1 MPVPRSRRRRAVA
14 LVASATVAGGC
25 IAVTTPALAH
35 AAPAECAATFNL
47 FIPGTWETDEHAD
60 PHRPVGMLAPVA
72 EALERAHGSAA
83 EVYTLPYMAR
93 AFDNGHTYADSKADA
108 LRRAEHVLSTT
119 AQRCPNTKFTITGYS
134 QGADAAGDL
143 AAAIGHHRG
152 SIPAERVLAV
162 GLLADPRAGTDG
174 AAVVGPPSSGDGI
187 ADPRPQGTGA
197 LSGRVASICDPGDL
211 YCSINKGSNP
221 LLGSL
226 GSILSTTPGA
236 ANTDGPEAGATAV
249 ATALTSDFS
258 KADLPDLGAD
268 VGALGQQLTSPTVDL
283 QQVARLAATIRDTL
297 TPLAELLD
305 SGAANPAATA
315 RLTAAAPDSAEHS
328 AAQVLDR
335 AHRADV
341 TGALAA
347 VTTIVDT
354 ATTLLGSGAPTVPAN
369 SPQVQTLALLAGPLD
384 GQLAPIASTPAET
397 LSTAPR
403 VLSVLKPKVVLDQV
417 LTVATGLTSLD
428 VPAILHNLTVLP
440 QKVAALD
447 ARGAHQIAGEL
458 NNQFAPLVKMA
469 AGVDLAWIS
478 QVLAVIPDPSGA
490 AQVAALVASIL
501 ANVDIIRLA
510 TLVGQI
516 QEIAWTAIEK
526 LLPPP
531 GQAPD
536 PVGAGAVMTG
546 LVPVG
551 LDLASVAV
559 TMLSGK
565 ATKTPPAL
573 LGKQDPIDGTTTTP
587 QTQNPDL
594 PALAGSLTT
603 IAESDS
609 AEDLLTLVDDGLAAA
624 SFFTS
629 GAHTN
634 YQSLVVDN
642 AGRTALTWLADWL
655 NLQIGRAA

>member
-25 IAVTTPALAH
+25 IAVATPALAH
-35 AAPAECAATFNL
+35 ADPGDCAATFNL

-60 PHRPVGMLAPVA
+60 PSRPVGMLAPVA
-72 EALERAHGSAA
+72 EALQRMHGRAA
-83 EVYTLPYMAR
+83 EVYTVPYMAR
-93 AFDNGHTYADSKADA
+93 AFDNGHTYADSKTDA
-108 LRRAEHVLSTT
+108 LRRADHVLSTT
-119 AQRCPNTKFTITGYS
+119 AERCPNTRFTLTGYS

-143 AAAIGHHRG
+143 AAAIGHNQG
-152 SIPAERVLAV
+152 PIPPEKVLAV

-174 AAVVGPPSSGDGI
+174 AAIVGPPSSGDGI
-187 ADPRPQGTGA
+187 ADPRPQGMGT
-197 LSGRVASICDPGDL
+197 LSGRVASICDPSDL
-211 YCSINKGSNP
+211 YCSIDKGSNP

-236 ANTDGPEAGATAV
+236 ANTDGPEDGATAV
-249 ATALTSDFS
+249 ATALTSDFTH
-258 KADLPDLGAD
+258 ADLPALGANI
-268 VGALGQQLTSPTVDL
+268 GALGQQLTSPTVDL
-283 QQVARLAATIRDTL
+283 QHVSHLATTIRDTL
-297 TPLAELLD
+297 TPLAELFD
-305 SGAANPAATA
+305 SGAANPAATD
-315 RLTAAAPDSAEHS
+315 RLTATGPDSAERS

-347 VTTIVDT
+347 VTTIADT
-354 ATTLLGSGAPTVPAN
+354 ATTLLGAGTPSVPAD
-369 SPQVQTLALLAGPLD
+369 SPQIQTLASIAGPLD
-384 GQLAPIASTPAET
+384 GQLAPLASTPIET
-397 LSTAPR
+397 LSAAPR
-403 VLSVLKPKVVLDQV
+403 VLSVLKPTVVFDQV

-447 ARGAHQIAGEL
+447 AHGAHQIAGEL

-469 AGVDLAWIS
+469 AGVDLAWVS
-478 QVLAVIPDPSGA
+478 QVLAVIPDPSGVT
-490 AQVAALVASIL
+490 QVAALVASIL

-573 LGKQDPIDGTTTTP
+573 LGKQHPIGGTTTMP
-587 QTQNPDL
+587 PTQNPDL

-603 IAESDS
+603 IAESHS
-609 AEDLLTLVDDGLAAA
+609 AEDLLTLVGDGLEAA

>member
-14 LVASATVAGGC
+14 LLAGTAVAGGC
-25 IAVTTPALAH
+25 VVVTAPAPAH
-35 AAPAECAATFNL
+35 ADPSDCAATFNL

-60 PHRPVGMLAPVA
+60 PSRPVGMLAPVA
-72 EALERAHGSAA
+72 EALQRAHGAAA

-108 LRRAEHVLSTT
+108 LRRAEHVLSTS
-119 AQRCPNTKFTITGYS
+119 AERCPGTRFTITGYS

-143 AAAIGHHRG
+143 AAAIGHHQG
-152 SIPAERVLAV
+152 PIPAERVLAV

-174 AAVVGPPSSGDGI
+174 AVVVGPPASGDGI
-187 ADPRPQGTGA
+187 ADPRPQGMGA

-211 YCSINKGSNP
+211 YCSIDKGSNP

-236 ANTDGPEAGATAV
+236 ANTDGPADGATAV
-249 ATALTSDFS
+249 ATALTSDFTR
-258 KADLPDLGAD
+258 ADLPALGANL
-268 VGALGQQLTSPTVDL
+268 GALGRQLTSPTVDL
-283 QQVARLAATIRDTL
+283 QHVSRLATTLRDTL

-305 SGAANPAATA
+305 SGAANPAATG
-315 RLTAAAPDSAEHS
+315 RLTATAPDSAEHD

-335 AHRADV
+335 AHRADL
-341 TGALAA
+341 TGALTAL
-347 VTTIVDT
+347 TTIADT
-354 ATTLLGSGAPTVPAN
+354 ATTLLDTGASTVPAH
-369 SPQVQTLALLAGPLD
+369 SPQIQTLTSLAGPLD
-384 GQLAPIASTPAET
+384 GQLAPLTSTPAET
-397 LSTAPR
+397 LSAAPP
-403 VLSVLKPKVVLDQV
+403 VLSVLKPTVVLDQV
-417 LTVATGLTSLD
+417 LTVATGLSALD
-428 VPAILHNLTVLP
+428 VPAIVHNLTVLP

-458 NNQFAPLVKMA
+458 NNQFAPLVTMA
-469 AGVDLAWIS
+469 AGVDLTWVS
-478 QVLAVIPDPSGA
+478 QMLAVIPDPSGVT
-490 AQVAALVASIL
+490 QIAALVTSIL

-516 QEIAWTAIEK
+516 QEIAWTALEK

-546 LVPVG
+546 LLPVG

-565 ATKTPPAL
+565 ATQTPPEL
-573 LGKQDPIDGTTTTP
+573 LGKHHPTDGAITTP
-587 QTQNPDL
+587 QRQNPDL

-603 IAESDS
+603 IAESRS
-609 AEDLLTLVDDGLAAA
+609 ADDLRTLVGDGLEAA

-642 AGRTALTWLADWL
+642 AGRTALTWLIDWL

>member
-35 AAPAECAATFNL
+35 AAPTDCAATFNL

-60 PHRPVGMLAPVA
+60 PGRPVGILAPVA
-72 EALERAHGSAA
+72 EALQRTHGAAA
-83 EVYTLPYMAR
+83 EIYTLPYMAR

-108 LRRAEHVLSTT
+108 LDRAQHVLATT
-119 AQRCPNTKFTITGYS
+119 AERCPRTRFTITGYS

-143 AAAIGHHRG
+143 ASAIGHHQG
-152 SIPAERVLAV
+152 PIPAEKVLAV

-187 ADPRPQGTGA
+187 ADPRPQGMGA
-197 LSGRVASICDPGDL
+197 LAGRVASICDPGDL

-236 ANTDGPEAGATAV
+236 ASADASATAV

-258 KADLPDLGAD
+258 RADLPALGANI
-268 VGALGQQLTSPTVDL
+268 GALGQQLTSPTVDL
-283 QQVARLAATIRDTL
+283 QHVSHLATTIRDTL

-305 SGAANPAATA
+305 SGATNPAATA
-315 RLTAAAPDSAEHS
+315 RLTATGPDSAEHS

-335 AHRADV
+335 AHRADLS
-341 TGALAA
+341 GALTA
-347 VTTIVDT
+347 VTTIADT
-354 ATTLLGSGAPTVPAN
+354 ATTLLDTGAPTVPAN
-369 SPQVQTLALLAGPLD
+369 SPQVQTLASIAGPLD
-384 GQLAPIASTPAET
+384 GQLAPLASTPAET
-397 LSTAPR
+397 LSAAPR
-403 VLSVLKPKVVLDQV
+403 VLSVLKPTVVLDQV

-428 VPAILHNLTVLP
+428 VPAILHNLTLLP

-469 AGVDLAWIS
+469 AGVDLSWVS
-478 QVLAVIPDPSGA
+478 QVLAVIPDPSGVT
-490 AQVAALVASIL
+490 QIAALVVSIL

-516 QEIAWTAIEK
+516 QEIAWTAVEK

-546 LVPVG
+546 LLPVG

-565 ATKTPPAL
+565 ATQTPPEL
-573 LGKQDPIDGTTTTP
+573 LGKQHPIADTTTTP

-603 IAESDS
+603 IAESHS
-609 AEDLLTLVDDGLAAA
+609 VEGLLTLVGDGLEAA

>member
-25 IAVTTPALAH
+25 IAVTAPALAH
-35 AAPAECAATFNL
+35 ADPADCAATFNL

-60 PHRPVGMLAPVA
+60 PGRPVGILAPVA
-72 EALERAHGSAA
+72 EALQHAHGAAA

-108 LRRAEHVLSTT
+108 LDRAQHVLATT
-119 AQRCPNTKFTITGYS
+119 AERCPSTRFTITGYS

-143 AAAIGHHRG
+143 ASAIGHHQG
-152 SIPAERVLAV
+152 PIPPEKVLAV

-174 AAVVGPPSSGDGI
+174 AAIVGPPSSGDGI
-187 ADPRPQGTGA
+187 ADPRPQGMGA
-197 LSGRVASICDPGDL
+197 LAGRVASICDPGDL
-211 YCSINKGSNP
+211 YCSIDKGSNP

-236 ANTDGPEAGATAV
+236 TRTDGPADGATAM
-249 ATALTSDFS
+249 ATALTSDFTH
-258 KADLPDLGAD
+258 ADLPALGANI
-268 VGALGQQLTSPTVDL
+268 GALGRQLTSPTVDL
-283 QQVARLAATIRDTL
+283 QHVSHLATTIRDTL

-315 RLTAAAPDSAEHS
+315 RLTATAPDSAEHS

-335 AHRADV
+335 AHRTDL
-341 TGALAA
+341 TGALATL
-347 VTTIVDT
+347 TTIADT
-354 ATTLLGSGAPTVPAN
+354 ATTLLGTGTPTVPAN
-369 SPQVQTLALLAGPLD
+369 SPQIQTLASIAGPLD
-384 GQLAPIASTPAET
+384 GQLAPLASTPAET
-397 LSTAPR
+397 LSAAPR
-403 VLSVLKPKVVLDQV
+403 VLSVLKPTVVLDQV

-469 AGVDLAWIS
+469 AGVDLAWVS
-478 QVLAVIPDPSGA
+478 QVLAVIPDPSGVT
-490 AQVAALVASIL
+490 QVAALVASIL

-516 QEIAWTAIEK
+516 QEIAWTAIER

-559 TMLSGK
+559 TMLSGQ

-573 LGKQDPIDGTTTTP
+573 LGKQHPIGGTTTMP
-587 QTQNPDL
+587 PTQNPDL
-594 PALAGSLTT
+594 PALTGSLTT
-603 IAESDS
+603 IAESRS
-609 AEDLLTLVDDGLAAA
+609 AEDLLTLVGDGLEAA

>member
-1 MPVPRSRRRRAVA
+1 MPVPRSRRRRVVA

-25 IAVTTPALAH
+25 IAVSTPALAH

-60 PHRPVGMLAPVA
+60 PGRPVGMLAPVT

-174 AAVVGPPSSGDGI
+174 AAVVGPPSSGNGI
-187 ADPRPQGTGA
+187 ADPRPQGMGTLA
-197 LSGRVASICDPGDL
+197 GRVASICDPGDL

-236 ANTDGPEAGATAV
+236 TSTDGPAAV

-305 SGAANPAATA
+305 SGAANPAATG

-369 SPQVQTLALLAGPLD
+369 SPQIQTLASIAGPLD
-384 GQLAPIASTPAET
+384 GQLAPLASTPTET
-397 LSTAPR
+397 LSAAPR
-403 VLSVLKPKVVLDQV
+403 VLSVLKPTVVLDQV

-458 NNQFAPLVKMA
+458 NNQFSPLVKMA

-478 QVLAVIPDPSGA
+478 QVLAVIPDPSGVT
-490 AQVAALVASIL
+490 QVAALAASIL

-510 TLVGQI
+510 TLIGQI

-559 TMLSGK
+559 NMLSGK

-573 LGKQDPIDGTTTTP
+573 LGKQHPIGGTTTTP
-587 QTQNPDL
+587 PTQNPDL
-594 PALAGSLTT
+594 PALTGSLTT
-603 IAESDS
+603 IAESHS
-609 AEDLLTLVDDGLAAA
+609 AEDLLTLVGDGLEAA

-634 YQSLVVDN
+634 YKSLVVDN
-642 AGRTALTWLADWL
+642 AGRTALTWLTDWL
-655 NLQIGRAA
+655 NLQIRRAA

>member
-1 MPVPRSRRRRAVA
+1 MPVPRSRRRRSVA
-14 LVASATVAGGC
+14 LLAGTAVAGGC
-25 IAVTTPALAH
+25 VTVTAPTPAH
-35 AAPAECAATFNL
+35 ADPSDCAATFNL

-60 PHRPVGMLAPVA
+60 PSRPVGMLAPVA
-72 EALERAHGSAA
+72 EALQHAHGAAA

-93 AFDNGHTYADSKADA
+93 AFDNGHTYADSKTDA

-119 AQRCPNTKFTITGYS
+119 TERCPGTRFTITGYS

-143 AAAIGHHRG
+143 AAAIGHHDG
-152 SIPAERVLAV
+152 PIPAEKVLAV
-162 GLLADPRAGTDG
+162 GLLADPHTGTDG

-187 ADPRPQGTGA
+187 ADPRPQGMGA

-211 YCSINKGSNP
+211 YCSIDKGSNP

-236 ANTDGPEAGATAV
+236 ANTDGPEDGATAV
-249 ATALTSDFS
+249 ATALTSDFTR
-258 KADLPDLGAD
+258 ADLPALGAN
-268 VGALGQQLTSPTVDL
+268 LGVLGRQLTSPTVDL
-283 QQVARLAATIRDTL
+283 QHVFRLATTLRDTL
-297 TPLAELLD
+297 TPLADLLD
-305 SGAANPAATA
+305 SGATNPAATD
-315 RLTAAAPDSAEHS
+315 RLTATAPDSAEHS

-335 AHRADV
+335 AHQADL
-341 TGALAA
+341 TGALTAL
-347 VTTIVDT
+347 TTIADT
-354 ATTLLGSGAPTVPAN
+354 ATTLLDTGASTVPAH
-369 SPQVQTLALLAGPLD
+369 SPQIQTLTSLTGPLN
-384 GQLAPIASTPAET
+384 GQLAPLTSTPPET
-397 LSTAPR
+397 LSAAPR
-403 VLSVLKPKVVLDQV
+403 VLSVLKPTVVLDQV
-417 LTVATGLTSLD
+417 LTVATGLTALD
-428 VPAILHNLTVLP
+428 VPAILHNLTALP

-458 NNQFAPLVKMA
+458 NNQFAPLVTMA
-469 AGVDLAWIS
+469 AGLDLTWVS
-478 QVLAVIPDPSGA
+478 QMLAVIPDPSGVT
-490 AQVAALVASIL
+490 QIAALVASIL

-531 GQAPD
+531 GQVPD
-536 PVGAGAVMTG
+536 PIGAGAVMTG
-546 LVPVG
+546 LLPVG

-559 TMLSGK
+559 NMLSGK
-565 ATKTPPAL
+565 ATTTPPEL
-573 LGKQDPIDGTTTTP
+573 LGKQHPTDGATATP
-587 QTQNPDL
+587 QPQNPDL

-603 IAESDS
+603 ITESASRD
-609 AEDLLTLVDDGLAAA
+609 DLLTLVGDGLEAA